1 MESLTAKVFISAL
14 QTLPEREQLAVF
26 RWIDAHRDE
35 FVNMEKEQEQDETA
49 DLYELSMQAFAD
61 EWLAEE
67 NDVWDQFYKEN
78 KPTSE

>member
-1 MESLTAKVFISAL
+1 MEPLTAKIFISAL

-26 RWIDAHRDE
+26 RWIDAHREE
-35 FVNMEKEQEQDETA
+35 FVKMSEAEKEDER
-49 DLYELSMQAFAD
+49 DGLYEITMQAFAD
-61 EWLAEE
+61 GWLAEE